1 AKVRSLE
8 TTLKS
13 AKLQKPSLV
22 YAALADVPAE
32 IIFVLL
38 GKTSL
43 RLVQD
48 RIKNFLQKYLPA
60 AVEITGED
68 VLREGADP
76 LSPKGQKLRK
86 QLIAARLDARPRRA
100 ATDSVYNPQ
109 A

>member
-1 AKVRSLE
+1 
-8 TTLKS
+8 
-13 AKLQKPSLV
+13 LV

-60 AVEITGED
+60 AVEITDED

-100 ATDSVYNPQ
+100 ATDSVDNPQ